1 MIHKEEILNWL
12 KDNKS
17 VIKKEQD
24 NINQWFKSGE
34 HTLEDIQAHLENV
47 INLICSTLS
56 NMYRDEDKEE
66 IKELVNSSIK
76 PKIQVEL
83 MLDTDGDNSQDVP
96 VEIQNVETEQIS
108 ESQNEDSIYFI
119 AKQKNQWSF
128 LKIKD
133 FCISNNLKL
142 MKSAGNNFSI
152 DAMSD
157 NKLDPKMNYCIMD
170 DENCITIHNDGI
182 YFVSG
187 YMDKDAGNT
196 SIFDKLDFISEENPN
211 FQQHII

>member
-1 MIHKEEILNWL
+1 MIHKDEILNWL

-34 HTLEDIQAHLENV
+34 HTLEDIQSHLENV

-66 IKELVNSSIK
+66 IKNLVSSSIK

-83 MLDTDGDNSQDVP
+83 MLDTDGDNAQDVP
-96 VEIQNVETEQIS
+96 VENQNKETEQIL

-133 FCISNNLKL
+133 FCISNNFKL
-142 MKSAGNNFSI
+142 MKSTGSNFSV
-152 DAMSD
+152 DALSD

-196 SIFDKLDFISEENPN
+196 DIFDKLGFISEENPN
-211 FQQHII
+211 FEQHII